1 MYIPGEW
8 LPTWL
13 GIALGIVVLG
23 VVLVAVRTAEWRK
36 LSGQPERM
44 HLVAGGAVCCLVLWL
59 LDIRFDGGVGIH
71 LLGIT
76 TLTLLAGWSFTVLAG
91 IGIVVGFALA
101 RDLALPALPATYLLS
116 IVIPATVTRSVL
128 LLLLRPG
135 LGNPFT
141 YILGAGFLGG
151 GLAAL
156 AIAVVGILLLSIAGI
171 PGPVASALEYWPLI
185 FLMMFS
191 EGFINGMCAAAL
203 AVFYPQWL
211 KTYDEQFFLGEKRQ

>member
-8 LPTWL
+8 LPSWL
-13 GIALGIVVLG
+13 VFLLGALALG
-23 VVLVAVRTAEWRK
+23 VVLVAARSADWRK
-36 LSGQPERM
+36 LTGQPERI

-59 LDIRFDGGVGIH
+59 LDIRFDGGVGMH

-91 IGIVVGFALA
+91 IAIVAGFALV
-101 RDLALPALPATYLLS
+101 RDLALPGLPAAYLLS
-116 IVIPATVTRSVL
+116 IVIPATVTLTVLVL
-128 LLLLRPG
+128 LRRPG

-151 GLAAL
+151 GFAAL
-156 AIAVVGILLLSIAGI
+156 ATAVTGIVLLVIAGI
-171 PGPVASALEYWPLI
+171 TGSVATALEYWPLI

-203 AVFYPQWL
+203 AVFYPQWM
-211 KTYDEQFFLGEKRQ
+211 KTYDEQFFLGDKR